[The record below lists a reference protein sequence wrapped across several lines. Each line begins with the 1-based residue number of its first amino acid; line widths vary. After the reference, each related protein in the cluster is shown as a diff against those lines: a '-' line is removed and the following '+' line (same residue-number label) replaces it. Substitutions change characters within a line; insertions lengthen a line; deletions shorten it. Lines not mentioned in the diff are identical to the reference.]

1 MLKVKRII
9 HPYSKVKH
17 VGKIKPYLDVAQNK
31 KYSSVFSDNYPISS
45 NVIEK
50 IGRKMGPLDGVKV
63 IEMAAI
69 GPVPFCAMML
79 SDMGAEVIRVD
90 RLNQKGSG
98 HRANVLFR
106 GRKSVAV
113 DLKNPLGVETTL
125 ELIDQADIVIEGFRP
140 GVMERLGLGPEVCA
154 ERNRRIIYGRMTGW
168 GQEGPLSQAAGHDI
182 NYISIAGALGS
193 MGYPDR
199 PPTPPLNLVGDF
211 GGGAMYLLSGVLAA
225 LVERSTSGLGQVIDA
240 AMTDGTA
247 SLLSP
252 FFGMMA
258 MNMWTPDRYK
268 NRLDGGAFYYGSYEC
283 KDGKHISI
291 GSLEP
296 QFYSLLLEK
305 CGITDEVFEEQLD
318 QETWSEKREK
328 LEAIFKTKTRNE
340 WCGIMEG
347 TDVCFA
353 PVLDLEEAPDH
364 PHNKARETYIEFE
377 GVTQPA
383 PAPRF
388 SRTESS
394 ISSSAALIGENTDEI
409 LTSWGFSE
417 EKITSLKKERAI

>member
-1 MLKVKRII
+1 MKRII

-318 QETWSEKREK
+318 QEAWSEKREK

>member
-45 NVIEK
+45 SVIKK
-50 IGRKMGPLDGVKV
+50 IGIKMGPLDGVKV

-318 QETWSEKREK
+318 QKAWSEKREK